1 MKISLSAFKIFPIY
15 FLLIFFSSIK
25 GFSQDIK
32 LFDDVSAYQK
42 NYDNKIK
49 QKIGT
54 KSPLIIVDGID
65 GEIFNSDES
74 KKIVFYYFWYT
85 DCGDACTSQ
94 LSLFN
99 EMQNQYKDTVD
110 FISITYDNKTKILE
124 FLKSHPIHFK
134 HYMMDENQ
142 IEMMQITSG
151 YPTTMIVV
159 DGIIKYWNSGG
170 PMNSESIN
178 KLGIEYKQILDAGK

>member
-1 MKISLSAFKIFPIY
+1 MKISLSVFKIFLIY
-15 FLLIFFSSIK
+15 FLLIFFFQFE

-42 NYDNKIK
+42 NQDNKIK

-65 GEIFNSDES
+65 GEIFNSEES

-124 FLKSHPIHFK
+124 FLKSHPFHFK